1 MCHYIYSFGLVVFTR
16 PNLRKIGPV
25 NIYRFLF
32 GIEYLNLLILLA
44 YLNNFAINIIS
55 LSSTTCQLL
64 SVIVLVYP
72 QIPPMLH
79 VYISIERYVSIA
91 YPSKRLFLR
100 KNNNQLIYFV
110 GLIVYNCILY
120 SPIGSVKDLSTKK
133 TGTSNETTV
142 SCVFENKQLNSVINY
157 INITNGIAIPFMLMT
172 LMTTLLIRR
181 IYLSRKKTLKNSRSA
196 NKQRTFKRDIRLS
209 VSIASINLV
218 YLCFCLPLTT
228 FCFFIESFNLKIFF
242 ILLNINYLYY
252 ALDFFLISATNFLVR
267 KEIWMIY
274 KMFI

>member
-1 MCHYIYSFGLVVFTR
+1 MEIYSLINYILAPFIISLTLLGSTFGLVVFTR
-16 PNLRKIGPV
+16 PNLRKIGPI

-110 GLIVYNCILY
+110 GLIVYVTVKVQNTAFYILTRQ
-120 SPIGSVKDLSTKK
+120 I
-133 TGTSNETTV
+133 
-142 SCVFENKQLNSVINY
+142 I
-157 INITNGIAIPFMLMT
+157 
-172 LMTTLLIRR
+172 
-181 IYLSRKKTLKNSRSA
+181 
-196 NKQRTFKRDIRLS
+196 
-209 VSIASINLV
+209 
-218 YLCFCLPLTT
+218 
-228 FCFFIESFNLKIFF
+228 
-242 ILLNINYLYY
+242 
-252 ALDFFLISATNFLVR
+252 
-267 KEIWMIY
+267 
-274 KMFI
+274 